1 MLVFNPGEQAR
12 FSTFEKQ
19 CYRGIAPTLS
29 EVTAVYGYKTTKAW
43 MMAQLFNLSEFTN
56 KRNILSN
63 DLIEELS
70 ELIINRYHYLKL
82 TEMMLFFF
90 RLKNSDYEEFFGEV
104 STMMITRSL
113 KTFLRDR
120 NIAHEKYDNE
130 DRAALLE
137 KEIQNGIS
145 REEYE
150 KGVAEGRYKRYDGT

>member
-1 MLVFNPGEQAR
+1 
-12 FSTFEKQ
+12 
-19 CYRGIAPTLS
+19 
-29 EVTAVYGYKTTKAW
+29 
-43 MMAQLFNLSEFTN
+43 MAQLFNLSEFTN
-56 KRNILSN
+56 KKHILSN

-82 TEMMLFFF
+82 TEVMLFFF
-90 RLKNSDYEEFFGEV
+90 RLKNSDYEDFYGEV
-104 STMMITRSL
+104 STMTITRSL

-137 KEIQNGIS
+137 KEIHNGIS